1 MQRHARAA
9 HQTATC
15 RGLRSL
21 AGSALVSSADTI
33 LVSKLKLA
41 CIADAVCTRKIG
53 AAYAN
58 EGKMPFLFSLTCDG
72 VNK

>member
-1 MQRHARAA
+1 MPELPTKRRHAEVSV
-9 HQTATC
+9 H
-15 RGLRSL
+15 SL
-21 AGSALVSSADTI
+21 ASLIGRHNSS
-33 LVSKLKLA
+33 LKVETGLH
-41 CIADAVCTRKIG
+41 CGCSLHPQIG

>member
-1 MQRHARAA
+1 MPELPTKRRHAEVSV
-9 HQTATC
+9 H
-15 RGLRSL
+15 SL
-21 AGSALVSSADTI
+21 AALVSSADKI
-33 LVSKLKLA
+33 LVSKLKTGLH
-41 CIADAVCTRKIG
+41 CGCSLHPQIG

>member
-1 MQRHARAA
+1 
-9 HQTATC
+9 
-15 RGLRSL
+15 
-21 AGSALVSSADTI
+21 
-33 LVSKLKLA
+33 LKLA
-41 CIADAVCTRKIG
+41 CIALHPQIG